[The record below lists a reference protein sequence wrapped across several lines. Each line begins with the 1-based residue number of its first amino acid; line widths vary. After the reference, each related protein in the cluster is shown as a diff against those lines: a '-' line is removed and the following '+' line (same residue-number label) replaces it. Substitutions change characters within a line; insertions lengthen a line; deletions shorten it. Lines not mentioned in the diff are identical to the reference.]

1 MESSLI
7 NLKYIIPNLPSNH
20 TKKECGK
27 IYLHKSLHIPAV
39 GLVHE
44 YGQMQQFYN
53 HVSKLLTEYG
63 HTVVDCNS
71 NASTQSGELA
81 EGANK
86 ANDANVDLFISLHMN
101 SYNGSAHG
109 TECYIASYK
118 YAKKICENFE
128 ALGFENRGVK
138 VKSYYEM
145 KNIKAP
151 NIIFEI
157 CFCDS
162 QKDIDIYNKYL
173 WKQLSHTLCNAIDN
187 NIPSYSEEKKAYIV
201 KKYLAH
207 AYEGYDGVD
216 IRVILDKYF
225 DGVKCYVRG
234 DKNGGWI
241 ETEYLTKNRYD
252 NIIHSLME
260 KYCII

>member
-1 MESSLI
+1 M
-7 NLKYIIPNLPSNH
+7 
-20 TKKECGK
+20 K
-27 IYLHKSLHIPAV
+27 IGLRGGHSKNCTGAV

-71 NASTQSGELA
+71 NASTQANELA
-81 EGANK
+81 EGAKK

-101 SYNGSAHG
+101 SYDGNAYG
-109 TECYIASYK
+109 TECYIASTSSGSYK

-128 ALGFENRGVK
+128 SLGFKNRGVK

-151 NIIFEI
+151 NIIFEV

-162 QKDIDIYNKYL
+162 KKDIDIYNKYS
-173 WKQLSHTLCNAIDN
+173 WEQLSHMLCNAIDSS
-187 NIPSYSEEKKAYIV
+187 IPSKPEEKKAYIV
-201 KKYLAH
+201 TKYLPQ
-207 AYEGYDGVD
+207 AYAGYDGVD
-216 IRVILDKYF
+216 IRTILDKYF
-225 DGVKCYVRG
+225 DGIKCYVRG
-234 DKNGGWI
+234 DEQGIWI
-241 ETEYLTKNRYD
+241 ETEYLDMSEYNKLKSQIGLGFY
-252 NIIHSLME
+252 LVG
-260 KYCII
+260 K

>member
-1 MESSLI
+1 MKIGLRGGHS
-7 NLKYIIPNLPSNH
+7 
-20 TKKECGK
+20 KKAQG
-27 IYLHKSLHIPAV
+27 AV
-39 GLVHE
+39 GIVNE
-44 YGQMQQFYN
+44 YEHMQKFYT

-71 NASTQSGELA
+71 NGKTSSEELK
-81 EGANK
+81 EGVTK
-86 ANDANVDLFISLHMN
+86 ANNANVDLFISLHMN
-101 SYNGSAHG
+101 AYDGSANG
-109 TECYIASYK
+109 TECIVYSESSKSYS
-118 YAKKICENFE
+118 YAKRICENF
-128 ALGFENRGVK
+128 ASLGFKNRGVK
-138 VKSYYEM
+138 INSLYEM

-162 QKDIDIYNKYL
+162 KTDIDVYNKYS
-173 WKQLSHTLCNAIDN
+173 WEQLAHKLCNAIDS
-187 NIPSYSEEKKAYIV
+187 NIPNEQEEKKAYIV
-201 KKYLAH
+201 TKYLPG

-225 DGVKCYVRG
+225 EGIKCYVRG
-234 DKNGGWI
+234 DENGVWI

-252 NIIHSLME
+252 NIIHSLMG

>member
-1 MESSLI
+1 M
-7 NLKYIIPNLPSNH
+7 
-20 TKKECGK
+20 K
-27 IYLHKSLHIPAV
+27 IGLRGGHSKNCTGAV

-71 NASTQSGELA
+71 NASTQANELA
-81 EGANK
+81 EGAKK

-101 SYNGSAHG
+101 SYDGNAYG
-109 TECYIASYK
+109 TECYIASTASGSYK

-128 ALGFENRGVK
+128 SLGFKNRGVK

-162 QKDIDIYNKYL
+162 KKDIDIYNKYS
-173 WKQLSHTLCNAIDN
+173 WEQLSHMLCNAIDN
-187 NIPSYSEEKKAYIV
+187 NIPSNSEEKKVYIV
-201 KKYLAH
+201 TKYLPQ
-207 AYEGYDGVD
+207 AYAGYDGVD
-216 IRVILDKYF
+216 IKAIIDKYF
-225 DGVKCYVRG
+225 EGVKCYIRG
-234 DKNGGWI
+234 NQKGVWI
-241 ETEYLTKNRYD
+241 ETEYLKLNKCE
-252 NIIHSLME
+252 NIRNELKELFYSVE
-260 KYCII
+260 